1 MRALAL
7 AGLAGLLTF
16 TLAAAQDKSPLKSQQ
31 DKVSYSIG
39 LNIGRNLKGQG
50 IEVAP
55 DALIKGVRDVMEGN
69 PPLLSDEEIRMVMF
83 AFQMEQRA
91 RQQERSQQAGERNKR
106 EGEAFL
112 ARNRQKPGVTTAASG
127 LQYKVITEGTGKSP
141 SVNDTVTAHYKGTL
155 IDGTVFDSSYDRGEP
170 ARISVS
176 GVIPGWTEALQMMQV
191 GAKWVLWIPAQ
202 LAYGERGAG
211 QHIGPNTVLIFE
223 IELIAIE

>member
-1 MRALAL
+1 MRAFPL
-7 AGLAGLLTF
+7 AGLALLLTF
-16 TLAAAQDKSPLKSQQ
+16 ALAAAQDKSPLKSQQ
-31 DKVSYSIG
+31 DKVSYGIG
-39 LNIGRNLKGQG
+39 LNMGRNLKRQG

-55 DALIKGVRDVMEGN
+55 DALIKGVRDAVEGN
-69 PPLLSDEEIRMVMF
+69 TPLLSDEEIRTVMF
-83 AFQMEQRA
+83 ALQMEMRGKRRQRN
-91 RQQERSQQAGERNKR
+91 QQIGEENKR

-112 ARNRQKPGVTTAASG
+112 AKNRQKPGVTTAASG

-155 IDGTVFDSSYDRGEP
+155 IDGKVFDSSYDRGKP

-176 GVIPGWTEALQMMQV
+176 GVIPGWTEALQMMKV
-191 GAKWVLWIPAQ
+191 GAKWMLWIPAK
-202 LAYGERGAG
+202 LGYGERGSG